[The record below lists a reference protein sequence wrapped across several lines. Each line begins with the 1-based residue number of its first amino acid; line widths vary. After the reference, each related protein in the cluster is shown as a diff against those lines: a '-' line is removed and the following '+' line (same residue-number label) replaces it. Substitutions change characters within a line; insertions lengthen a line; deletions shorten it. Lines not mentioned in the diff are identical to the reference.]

1 MDSVIPQSFK
11 IINKTKYIIMDFTMI
26 IINLINII
34 NSINRINSI
43 ISLPSICPQGLCKVP
58 SECRTQRW
66 LQPQRSEN

>member
-1 MDSVIPQSFK
+1 M
-11 IINKTKYIIMDFTMI
+11 INDTENVIMDFTMN

-34 NSINRINSI
+34 INSINSI

-58 SECRTQRW
+58 SKCRTQRW